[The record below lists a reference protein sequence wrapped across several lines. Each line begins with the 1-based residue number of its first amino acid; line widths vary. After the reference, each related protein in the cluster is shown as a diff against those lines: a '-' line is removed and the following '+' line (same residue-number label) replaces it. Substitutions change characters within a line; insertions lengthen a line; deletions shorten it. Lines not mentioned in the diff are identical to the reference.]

1 MSYGKWHQGKFTP
14 TNPEKYI
21 GDVSRITYRSSWE
34 RVLMVYLDST
44 VEILKWQS
52 EEQEIPYWNPVL
64 GRMARYILDFAFWAN
79 TPEGVKKFMVE
90 VKPKKETIEPK
101 RGKSEPDHTWA
112 DRISTWLINKA
123 KWTAAIELA
132 KQDGSQFIILT
143 EDHIMPNHNAIK
155 AYKHPKP
162 KVKTNGNVS
171 RRETVKKAKQR
182 Q

>member
-1 MSYGKWHQGKFTP
+1 MSYGKWHQGKYQLI
-14 TNPEKYI
+14 NPKKYI
-21 GDVSRITYRSSWE
+21 GDPTNVVFRSSWE
-34 RVLMVYLDST
+34 RILMKFLD
-44 VEILKWQS
+44 ENENILKWQS
-52 EEQEIPYWNPVL
+52 EEQEIPYWSPVDS
-64 GRMARYILDFAFWAN
+64 RMHRYILDFAFWSN
-79 TPEGVKKFMVE
+79 TADGIKKFMVE
-90 VKPKKETIEPK
+90 VKPKKETVEPK
-101 RGKSEPDHTWA
+101 RGPSESEYTFQE
-112 DRISTWLINKA
+112 RCKTWLINKA
-123 KWTAAIELA
+123 KWTAAIEVA